1 MTSQS
6 SSSPNTPFL
15 NISTSPI
22 RHIIGTGLLALLC
35 GNAVAESQVE
45 WAERALSIQNSLD
58 NDAPLAQSTWVGSHN
73 SFANADDDNLMDF
86 NQSSSLKEQMEQG
99 VRELVF
105 DLHYDSS
112 AIRMCHNNVT
122 SFGECIDGITGNRKF
137 YKGLED
143 IRDWIKDGNDDQ
155 VILLKLE
162 LASDAKNNI
171 NKVEKKIDGK
181 IYDYVYRTELTDTH
195 GDYGK
200 DGCTEL
206 ESATLTKSKVLN
218 AGKNIIIFNTEN
230 CIGDNGF
237 NDMSFYG
244 GDNIDVENSV
254 SDFKGWSTEKKN
266 TVFSRNKDGTTRDG
280 QLGSSSANMH
290 PSDVHDYMLAGL
302 NIFELYGYGAS
313 GSSWKVNGEYPVGPE
328 DMVWSWSESSYEP
341 NSTGSCAQLSSS
353 DDRFVDTSCNGEFY
367 AACRKLVESDG
378 SRAINSWAITTQK
391 TTLANADTLCL
402 QENSGDYFFAT
413 PRNAMEL
420 QELNSVRSEA
430 ALSSE
435 NIWLNYQLTS
445 GKWVADIG
453 EADSDMQVSCDAGIA
468 TTICDH
474 IDEYLD
480 LNN

>member
-1 MTSQS
+1 MIFQS
-6 SSSPNTPFL
+6 SNSPNISLINVSKYPFKK
-15 NISTSPI
+15 IV
-22 RHIIGTGLLALLC
+22 GAGLLTLLC
-35 GNAVAESQVE
+35 TNAVAESQVE
-45 WAERALSIQNSLD
+45 WAERALTIQNSLD
-58 NDAPLAQSTWVGSHN
+58 NDAPLAQSTWVGTHN
-73 SFANADDDNLMDF
+73 SFGNADDDNLMDF
-86 NQSSSLKEQMEQG
+86 NQSSSLKEQMDQG

-112 AIRMCHNNVT
+112 AIRMCHNNIT
-122 SFGECIDGITGNRKF
+122 SYGECIDGITGNRKF

-143 IRDWIKDGNDDQ
+143 IRDWINDGNDDQ

-162 LASDAKNNI
+162 LASDAKSNI

-200 DGCTEL
+200 DGCTEI
-206 ESATLTKSKVLN
+206 ETATLTKSKVLN
-218 AGKNIIIFNTEN
+218 AGKNIILFTSEN

-237 NDMSFYG
+237 NDMTFYS
-244 GDNIDVENSV
+244 GDNIDDENSV
-254 SDFKGWSTEKKN
+254 ANLEDWSSSKKN
-266 TVFSRNKDGTTRDG
+266 TVMSRNKDGTTRDG
-280 QLGSSSANMH
+280 QLGNSSANMH
-290 PSDVHDYMLAGL
+290 PSDAHDYMLAGL
-302 NIFELYGYGAS
+302 NIFEMYGYGAS
-313 GSSWKVNGEYPVGPE
+313 GSSWKVNGEYPIGPE
-328 DMVWSWSESSYEP
+328 DMVWSWSENNYEP
-341 NSTGSCAQLSSS
+341 SGTGDCAQLSSS
-353 DDRFVDTSCNGEFY
+353 DDRFVDTSCSGEFY

-378 SRAINSWAITTQK
+378 SRAINKWAITTQK

-420 QELNSVRSEA
+420 QELNNARSEA

-453 EADSDMQVSCDAGIA
+453 EADSDMQANCDTGLA

-474 IDEYLD
+474 IDGYLD

>member
-1 MTSQS
+1 MIFQS
-6 SSSPNTPFL
+6 SNSPNTPFI
-15 NISTSPI
+15 NSSKSPI
-22 RHIIGTGLLALLC
+22 RKIVGAGLLTLLC
-35 GNAVAESQVE
+35 TSAVAESQVE
-45 WAERALSIQNSLD
+45 WAERALTIQNSLD

-73 SFANADDDNLMDF
+73 SFGNADDDNLMDF
-86 NQSSSLKEQMEQG
+86 NQSSSLKEQMDQG

-122 SFGECIDGITGNRKF
+122 SYGECIDGITGNRKF
-137 YKGLED
+137 YKGLDD
-143 IRDWIKDGNDDQ
+143 IQEWIDDGNEDQ

-171 NKVEKKIDGK
+171 NKVEKKIDGH

-200 DGCTEL
+200 DGCTEI

-218 AGKNIIIFNTEN
+218 AGKNIILFTSEN

-237 NDMSFYG
+237 NDMTFYS
-244 GDNIDVENSV
+244 GDNIDDENSV
-254 SDFKGWSTEKKN
+254 SKIESWSTSKKN
-266 TVFSRNKDGTTRDG
+266 TVMSRNKDGTTRDG
-280 QLGSSSANMH
+280 QLGNSSANMH
-290 PSDVHDYMLAGL
+290 PSDAHDYMLAGL

-313 GSSWKVNGEYPVGPE
+313 GSSWKVNGEYPIGPE
-328 DMVWSWSESSYEP
+328 DMVWSWSESNYEP
-341 NSTGSCAQLSSS
+341 NSTGNCSQLSSS
-353 DDRFVDTSCNGEFY
+353 DDRFVDTSCSGEFY

-378 SRAINSWAITTQK
+378 SRAINKWAITTQK
-391 TTLANADTLCL
+391 TTLANAETLCL

-420 QELNSVRSEA
+420 QELSSVRSEA

-445 GKWVADIG
+445 GKWIADIG
-453 EADSDMQVSCDAGIA
+453 EADADMQVSCNTGLA

-474 IDEYLD
+474 IDDYLD
-480 LNN
+480 LNS